1 MEWINKYFDEIDNF
15 PRPNW
20 EKIYNHVEK
29 HHKDDNQDKLWCNVA
44 HDWMQKLKS
53 KLSNDYQIHESENY
67 ILVTSESDR
76 YVTLLQGFLES
87 TLKKIL
93 STLEGIASDEGYGKY
108 VVIVFNDI
116 DDYYSY
122 MTYYYPED
130 GVFGLSSGVYLNNG
144 YGHFVFPHQDVTYA
158 ESITAH
164 EMTHSLLVHL
174 PIPSWLNEGIAVT
187 IEDMITGSAP
197 LRMDNE
203 LFERHKAFWGTK
215 EIQEF
220 WSGEAF
226 HRPDEGQELSY
237 HLAQFAV
244 KSLSHD
250 YEDFSRFVNKANYED
265 GGESAAN
272 DVFGGGLGG
281 LISQFFGDGDWA
293 PNPQEWKQE
302 DTNKSSNLTRKS
314 AVSLH
319 YTLLLRSS

>member
-1 MEWINKYFDEIDNF
+1 MEWLNKYFDEVDNF

-20 EKIYNHVEK
+20 EGIYEHVEI
-29 HHKDDNQDKLWCNVA
+29 HFKDQDQDKLWCDIANA
-44 HDWMQKLKS
+44 WMQKIKPI
-53 KLSNDYQIHESENY
+53 LSDDYQTHESDNY
-67 ILVTSESDR
+67 ILVTLEADR

-93 STLEGIASDEGYGKY
+93 STLKGIASDEGFGKY
-108 VVIVFNDI
+108 VVIVFNDA
-116 DDYYSY
+116 DEYYSY
-122 MTYYYPED
+122 MSHYYPEE
-130 GVFGLSSGVYLNNG
+130 GAFGLSSGAYLNNG

-158 ESITAH
+158 ESIISH
-164 EMTHSLLVHL
+164 EMTHSLLSHL
-174 PIPSWLNEGIAVT
+174 PIPLWLNEGMAVT

-203 LFERHKAFWGTK
+203 LFERHKAFWGEK

-237 HLAQFAV
+237 SLAQFAV

-250 YEDFSRFVNKANYED
+250 YEDFVRFVNKANVDD
-265 GGESAAN
+265 GGESAAI

-281 LISQFFGDGDWA
+281 LISQFFGDGDWT
-293 PNPQEWKQE
+293 PKPQEHKQE
-302 DTNKSSNLTRKS
+302 DHNCSNLE
-314 AVSLH
+314 
-319 YTLLLRSS
+319 

>member
-1 MEWINKYFDEIDNF
+1 MEWVNKYFDETGDF

-20 EKIYNHVEK
+20 ADIYEHVEA
-29 HHKDDNQDKLWCNVA
+29 HLKDVDQDELWREIANA
-44 HDWMQKLKS
+44 WILKLKS
-53 KLSNDYQIHESENY
+53 KLSDDYQIYESDNY

-76 YVTLLQGFLES
+76 YVTLLSGFLES
-87 TLKKIL
+87 ALRKIL
-93 STLEGIASDEGYGKY
+93 SALKGMASDEGYGKY

-122 MTYYYPED
+122 MSYYYPED

-144 YGHFVFPHQDVTYA
+144 YGHFVFPHQDVAYA

-164 EMTHSLLVHL
+164 EMTHSLLSHL
-174 PIPSWLNEGIAVT
+174 PIPLWLNEGMAVT
-187 IEDMITGSAP
+187 IENMIAGSAP

-203 LFERHKAFWGTK
+203 LFARHKAFWGEK

-220 WSGEAF
+220 WSGDAF

-250 YEDFSRFVNKANYED
+250 YEAFVRFANMANYDD

-272 DVFGGGLGG
+272 EIFGGGLGG
-281 LISQFFGDGDWA
+281 LGGLIAQFFGDGDWA
-293 PNPQEWKQE
+293 PKPQEW
-302 DTNKSSNLTRKS
+302 NKENSNT
-314 AVSLH
+314 
-319 YTLLLRSS
+319 YEP

>member
-1 MEWINKYFDEIDNF
+1 MEWINKYFDETDKF

-20 EKIYNHVEK
+20 DNIYEYVDTHLKQE
-29 HHKDDNQDKLWCNVA
+29 NQNKLWCSIAVA
-44 HDWMQKLKS
+44 WMQKVRS
-53 KLSNDYQIHESENY
+53 RLSDNYLIHESDNY
-67 ILVTSESDR
+67 ILVTSESER
-76 YVTLLQGFLES
+76 YVKLLQGFLES

-93 STLEGIASDEGYGKY
+93 STLNGIASDEGYGKY

-122 MTYYYPED
+122 MSYFYPHD

-158 ESITAH
+158 ESVIAH
-164 EMTHSLLVHL
+164 EMTHSLLSHL
-174 PIPSWLNEGIAVT
+174 PIPLWLNEGMAVT
-187 IEDMITGSAP
+187 IEDIITGSAP

-203 LFERHKAFWGTK
+203 IFARHKAFWGEK

-250 YEDFSRFVNKANYED
+250 YAEFSRFVNIANYDD
-265 GGESAAN
+265 GGESAAFKI
-272 DVFGGGLGG
+272 FGGGLGG
-281 LISQFFGDGDWA
+281 LITQFFGDGNWA
-293 PNPQEWKQE
+293 PKPQEW
-302 DTNKSSNLTRKS
+302 NL
-314 AVSLH
+314 
-319 YTLLLRSS
+319 

>member
-1 MEWINKYFDEIDNF
+1 MEWINRHFTESGGF

-20 EKIYNHVEK
+20 ESIYEHVEK
-29 HHKDDNQDKLWCNVA
+29 NLKDEDQNKIWSEIAYAWTL
-44 HDWMQKLKS
+44 KLKS
-53 KLSNDYQIHESENY
+53 KLSHDYQIHESENY

-76 YVTLLQGFLES
+76 YVKLLQDFLEN

-93 STLEGIASDEGYGKY
+93 STLKGIASDDGHGKY

-122 MTYYYPED
+122 ISYYYPED

-144 YGHFVFPHQDVTYA
+144 YGHFVFPHQEVSYA

-164 EMTHSLLVHL
+164 EMTHSLLSHL
-174 PIPSWLNEGIAVT
+174 PIPAWLNEGMAVT

-203 LFERHKAFWGTK
+203 LFARHKAFWGEN

-220 WSGEAF
+220 WSGDAF
-226 HRPDEGQELSY
+226 FRADVGQELSY
-237 HLAQFAV
+237 SLAQFAV

-250 YEDFSRFVNKANYED
+250 YPTFVRFANKASFED
-265 GGESAAN
+265 AGELAAKE
-272 DVFGGGLGG
+272 VFGSSLGN
-281 LISQFFGDGDWA
+281 LIAQFFGDGDWA
-293 PNPQEWKQE
+293 PKPQEWVQE
-302 DTNKSSNLTRKS
+302 STKNTSS
-314 AVSLH
+314 
-319 YTLLLRSS
+319 

>member
-1 MEWINKYFDEIDNF
+1 MEWINKYFHEADNF

-20 EKIYNHVEK
+20 ENIYEYVESHLK
-29 HHKDDNQDKLWCNVA
+29 NVEQNELWCEIANT
-44 HDWMQKLKS
+44 WMLKLKS
-53 KLSNDYQIHESENY
+53 KLPDGYQIHESDNY

-93 STLEGIASDEGYGKY
+93 STLKGIASDDGFGKY

-122 MTYYYPED
+122 MSYYYPED

-164 EMTHSLLVHL
+164 EMTHSLLSHL
-174 PIPSWLNEGIAVT
+174 PIPLWLNEGMAVA

-203 LFERHKAFWGTK
+203 LFARHKSFWGEK

-220 WSGEAF
+220 WSGDAF

-237 HLAQFAV
+237 HLAQLAV

-250 YEDFSRFVNKANYED
+250 YEAFVRFANKANGDD

-272 DVFGGGLGG
+272 EIFGGGLGG
-281 LISQFFGDGDWA
+281 LIAQFFGDGDWE
-293 PNPQEWKQE
+293 PKPQEWNKE
-302 DTNKSSNLTRKS
+302 NSNKSSNLTGEKDS
-314 AVSLH
+314 P
-319 YTLLLRSS
+319 SS

>member
-1 MEWINKYFDEIDNF
+1 MEWINKYFDETDSF

-20 EKIYNHVEK
+20 DNIYKYVDTHLK
-29 HHKDDNQDKLWCNVA
+29 HEDQNKLWCDIANN
-44 HDWMQKLKS
+44 WMQKVKS
-53 KLSNDYQIHESENY
+53 NLPNGYQIHESDNY

-76 YVTLLQGFLES
+76 YVSLLQGFLES

-93 STLEGIASDEGYGKY
+93 STLNGIASDEGYGKY
-108 VVIVFNDI
+108 VVIVFNDS
-116 DDYYSY
+116 DEYYSY
-122 MTYYYPED
+122 MSYFYPED

-158 ESITAH
+158 ESVTAH
-164 EMTHSLLVHL
+164 EMTHSLLSHL
-174 PIPSWLNEGIAVT
+174 PIPLWLNEGMAVT

-203 LFERHKAFWGTK
+203 IFARHKAFWGEK

-220 WSGEAF
+220 WSGDSF

-250 YEDFSRFVNKANYED
+250 YAEFTQFANKANYDD
-265 GGESAAN
+265 GGESAAIEI
-272 DVFGGGLGG
+272 FGGGLGG
-281 LISQFFGDGDWA
+281 LITQFFGDGDWA
-293 PNPQEWKQE
+293 PNPKEWNLK
-302 DTNKSSNLTRKS
+302 DSNKSSNLTGEKDS
-314 AVSLH
+314 PAS
-319 YTLLLRSS
+319 